1 MKTNEIFNAARLANV
16 DKMLSKKQIKESL
29 KGIPYSYMDGFI
41 TLCVQEHLLI
51 KYAMG
56 YKFPKN
62 PIYHKNLEFVI
73 KKMSDRQQKYN
84 NSYRK
89 KAIVVQ
95 EAVVCNNEIAE
106 AIKLLQSTGEYEIYK
121 IKTVITKEKL

>member
-16 DKMLSKKQIKESL
+16 DKMLSKEQIKESL
-29 KGIPYSYMDGFI
+29 KGIPYSYTDGFI
-41 TLCVQEHLLI
+41 SLCVQEHLLV
-51 KYAMG
+51 KYELG

-84 NSYRK
+84 NKCRK
-89 KAIVVQ
+89 KAVV
-95 EAVVCNNEIAE
+95 VVRDEIAE

>member
-29 KGIPYSYMDGFI
+29 KGIPYSYTDSFI
-41 TLCVQEHLLI
+41 YLCVQEHLLI
-51 KYAMG
+51 KYDQG

-84 NSYRK
+84 NKCRK
-89 KAIVVQ
+89 KAVV
-95 EAVVCNNEIAE
+95 VVKDEIAE
-106 AIKLLQSTGEYEIYK
+106 AIKLLQGTGEYEIYK

>member
-16 DKMLSKKQIKESL
+16 DRMLSKEQIKESL
-29 KGIPYSYMDGFI
+29 KGIPYSYTNGFI

-51 KYAMG
+51 KYAIG

-73 KKMSDRQQKYN
+73 KKMRDKQQAYN
-84 NSYRK
+84 NKYRK
-89 KAIVVQ
+89 KAV
-95 EAVVCNNEIAE
+95 AVVEDKIAE

>member
-1 MKTNEIFNAARLANV
+1 MKTHEIFNTARLANV
-16 DKMLSKKQIKESL
+16 DKMLSKEQIKESL
-29 KGIPYSYMDGFI
+29 KGIPYSYTNGFI

-51 KYAMG
+51 KYATG

-84 NSYRK
+84 NKCRK
-89 KAIVVQ
+89 KAVV
-95 EAVVCNNEIAE
+95 VVRDKIAE
-106 AIKLLQSTGEYEIYK
+106 AIKLLQSTGEYEIYR
-121 IKTVITKEKL
+121 IKTVVTKEKL

>member
-16 DKMLSKKQIKESL
+16 DKMLSKEQIKESL
-29 KGIPYSYMDGFI
+29 KGIPYSYTDGFI
-41 TLCVQEHLLI
+41 ALCVQEHLLI
-51 KYAMG
+51 KYELG

-62 PIYHKNLEFVI
+62 PVYHKNLEFVI
-73 KKMSDRQQKYN
+73 KKLSDRQKKYN
-84 NSYRK
+84 SSSYQRK
-89 KAIVVQ
+89 TVVVQ
-95 EAVVCNNEIAE
+95 EVVVKDEIAE

>member
-84 NSYRK
+84 NKCRK
-89 KAIVVQ
+89 KAVV
-95 EAVVCNNEIAE
+95 VVKDEIAE
-106 AIKLLQSTGEYEIYK
+106 AIKLLQNTGEYEIYK

>member
-16 DKMLSKKQIKESL
+16 DRMLSKEQIKESL
-29 KGIPYSYMDGFI
+29 KGIPYSYTDGFI

-51 KYAMG
+51 KYAIG

-73 KKMSDRQQKYN
+73 KKMRDKQQEYN
-84 NSYRK
+84 NKYRK
-89 KAIVVQ
+89 KAVVV
-95 EAVVCNNEIAE
+95 EDKIAE

>member
-1 MKTNEIFNAARLANV
+1 MKTNEIFNTARLANV
-16 DKMLSKKQIKESL
+16 DRILSKEQIKESL
-29 KGIPYSYMDGFI
+29 KGIPYSYTDGFI
-41 TLCVQEHLLI
+41 TLCVHEHLLI
-51 KYAMG
+51 KYAIG

-73 KKMSDRQQKYN
+73 KKMRDKQQAYN
-84 NSYRK
+84 NKYRK
-89 KAIVVQ
+89 KAVTVV
-95 EAVVCNNEIAE
+95 EDKIAE

>member
-1 MKTNEIFNAARLANV
+1 MKTNEIFNAARLANI
-16 DKMLSKKQIKESL
+16 DRMLSKEQIKESL
-29 KGIPYSYMDGFI
+29 KGIPYSYTDGFI

-51 KYAMG
+51 KYAIG

-73 KKMSDRQQKYN
+73 KKMRDKQQEYN
-84 NSYRK
+84 NKYRK
-89 KAIVVQ
+89 KAVTVV
-95 EAVVCNNEIAE
+95 EDKIAD
-106 AIKLLQSTGEYEIYK
+106 AIKFLQSTGEYEIYK

>member
-84 NSYRK
+84 NKCRK
-89 KAIVVQ
+89 KAVV
-95 EAVVCNNEIAE
+95 VVKDEIAE
-106 AIKLLQSTGEYEIYK
+106 AIKLLQGTGEYEIYK

>member
-84 NSYRK
+84 NKCRK
-89 KAIVVQ
+89 KAVV
-95 EAVVCNNEIAE
+95 VVKNEIAE

>member
-29 KGIPYSYMDGFI
+29 KGIPYSYTDGFI

-84 NSYRK
+84 NKCRK
-89 KAIVVQ
+89 KAVV
-95 EAVVCNNEIAE
+95 VVKDEIAE
-106 AIKLLQSTGEYEIYK
+106 AIKLLQNTGEYEIYK

>member
-1 MKTNEIFNAARLANV
+1 MKTNEIFNTARLANV
-16 DKMLSKKQIKESL
+16 DRMLSKEQIKEAL
-29 KGIPYSYMDGFI
+29 KGIPYSYTNGFI

-51 KYAMG
+51 KYAIG

-73 KKMSDRQQKYN
+73 KKMRDKQQEYN
-84 NSYRK
+84 NKYRK
-89 KAIVVQ
+89 KAVDVV
-95 EAVVCNNEIAE
+95 EDKIAE

>member
-56 YKFPKN
+56 YKFPKT

-95 EAVVCNNEIAE
+95 EAAVRNNEIAE

>member
-84 NSYRK
+84 NKCRK
-89 KAIVVQ
+89 KAVV
-95 EAVVCNNEIAE
+95 VVKDEIAE

>member
-1 MKTNEIFNAARLANV
+1 MKTNEIFNAARLANI
-16 DKMLSKKQIKESL
+16 DKMLSKEQIKESL
-29 KGIPYSYMDGFI
+29 KGIPYSYTNSFI
-41 TLCVQEHLLI
+41 NLCVQEHLLI
-51 KYAMG
+51 KYELG

-84 NSYRK
+84 NKCRK
-89 KAIVVQ
+89 KAVV
-95 EAVVCNNEIAE
+95 VVKDEIAE

>member
-1 MKTNEIFNAARLANV
+1 MKTNEIFNTARLANV
-16 DKMLSKKQIKESL
+16 GRILSKEQIKESL
-29 KGIPYSYMDGFI
+29 KGIPYSYTDGFI
-41 TLCVQEHLLI
+41 TLCVHEHLLI
-51 KYAMG
+51 KYAIG

-73 KKMSDRQQKYN
+73 KKMRDKQQAYN
-84 NSYRK
+84 NKYRK
-89 KAIVVQ
+89 KAVTVV
-95 EAVVCNNEIAE
+95 EDKIAE